1 MIDNTALGHAF
12 LKKELNVVPTVGWQI
27 DPFGHSATQGGLL
40 TSGVGFDALYFGRIH
55 FVDLV
60 HRKRDAE
67 CEGLWSSS
75 TTDDS
80 SVFWGLT
87 GEYGGNVSREL
98 SSCCFIV
105 HQLDGQNTYIH
116 CSSCSMVDHQDFAL
130 M

>member
-12 LKKELNVVPTVGWQI
+12 LKKNLNVVPTVGWQI

-40 TSGVGFDALYFGRIH
+40 TSGVGFNALYFGRIH
-55 FVDLV
+55 FVDLE

-75 TTDDS
+75 TTDDT

-87 GEYGGNVSREL
+87 GEYGGNV
-98 SSCCFIV
+98 CIV
-105 HQLDGQNTYIH
+105 VS
-116 CSSCSMVDHQDFAL
+116 CSSTGFLHKLTLVAPLTHYSMADHQDFAL

>member
-12 LKKELNVVPTVGWQI
+12 LKKLNVVPTVGWQI

-55 FVDLV
+55 FVDLE

-67 CEGLWSSS
+67 CEGLWRSS
-75 TTDDS
+75 TTDDG

-98 SSCCFIV
+98 SLLF
-105 HQLDGQNTYIH
+105 L
-116 CSSCSMVDHQDFAL
+116 CSSRCTKYLHSLLLSSMVDHQDFAL